1 MERQKRE
8 GLLTA
13 PMRKRDGDKQLVH
26 NSSQPLARFFFHL
39 FTRDVSSSSLLLLLL
54 LVRDVRTHRM
64 QFNISAAARF
74 VHVDAP
80 LCIPP
85 TRPHSFTL
93 MHHNL
98 RCICRGAQR
107 NAARRICGPS
117 FITVSPS
124 SRCTNIFEA
133 IKKKNIHDEYWYF
146 LSFFNVTYF
155 PNFHTLFKFI
165 IIINDDNCFVQNIF

>member
-1 MERQKRE
+1 M
-8 GLLTA
+8 A
-13 PMRKRDGDKQLVH
+13 PMRKRDDDKQLVH
-26 NSSQPLARFFFHL
+26 NSFLFPAARALFLSPFHS
-39 FTRDVSSSSLLLLLL
+39 RRILLLLLL
-54 LVRDVRTHRM
+54 LVVLVVRDVRTHRM

-107 NAARRICGPS
+107 LLSCPCRLPRVARI
-117 FITVSPS
+117 F
-124 SRCTNIFEA
+124 SRQL
-133 IKKKNIHDEYWYF
+133 KKKYIYSRYHEFY
-146 LSFFNVTYF
+146 LLL
-155 PNFHTLFKFI
+155 LFKFVMQKLY
-165 IIINDDNCFVQNIF
+165 FTR

>member
-133 IKKKNIHDEYWYF
+133 IKKKIFTMNIDIF
-146 LSFFNVTYF
+146 SPFSTCRIFQI
-155 PNFHTLFKFI
+155 FI
-165 IIINDDNCFVQNIF
+165 RSLNLLL

>member
-39 FTRDVSSSSLLLLLL
+39 FTRDVSSSSLL

-133 IKKKNIHDEYWYF
+133 IKKKKKIFTMNIDIF
-146 LSFFNVTYF
+146 S
-155 PNFHTLFKFI
+155 LFST
-165 IIINDDNCFVQNIF
+165 

>member
-39 FTRDVSSSSLLLLLL
+39 FTRDVSSSSLLLLLLL

-133 IKKKNIHDEYWYF
+133 IKKKNIHDEYRYF
-146 LSFFNVTYF
+146 VSFLNVTYF
-155 PNFHTLFKFI
+155 QIL
-165 IIINDDNCFVQNIF
+165 CSYAL

>member
-133 IKKKNIHDEYWYF
+133 IKKKIFTMNIDI
-146 LSFFNVTYF
+146 LSPFSTWRIFQI
-155 PNFHTLFKFI
+155 FI
-165 IIINDDNCFVQNIF
+165 RSLNLLL

>member
-1 MERQKRE
+1 M
-8 GLLTA
+8 A
-13 PMRKRDGDKQLVH
+13 PMRKRDDDKQLVH
-26 NSSQPLARFFFHL
+26 NSFLFPAARALFLSPFHS
-39 FTRDVSSSSLLLLLL
+39 RRILLLLLL
-54 LVRDVRTHRM
+54 LVVLVVRDVRTHRM

-107 NAARRICGPS
+107 NAVRRICAPS
-117 FITVSPS
+117 FILSLSPS
-124 SRCTNIFEA
+124 SSCTNIFEA
-133 IKKKNIHDEYWYF
+133 IKKKIYIYSRYHEFYLLLYF
-146 LSFFNVTYF
+146 TFV
-155 PNFHTLFKFI
+155 FI
-165 IIINDDNCFVQNIF
+165 DSLN

>member
-1 MERQKRE
+1 MLDTIFLMDRGRIDGKAKERRVVNGANAETRRRQTTRS
-8 GLLTA
+8 
-13 PMRKRDGDKQLVH
+13 QLF
-26 NSSQPLARFFFHL
+26 PAARALFLSPFHS
-39 FTRDVSSSSLLLLLL
+39 RSSSSLLLLLL

-133 IKKKNIHDEYWYF
+133 IKKKIFTMNIDI
-146 LSFFNVTYF
+146 LSPF
-155 PNFHTLFKFI
+155 PT
-165 IIINDDNCFVQNIF
+165 

>member
-1 MERQKRE
+1 MLDTIFLMDRGRIDGKAKERRVVNGANAETRRRQTTRS
-8 GLLTA
+8 
-13 PMRKRDGDKQLVH
+13 QLF
-26 NSSQPLARFFFHL
+26 PAARALFLSPFHSRR
-39 FTRDVSSSSLLLLLL
+39 TSSSLLLLLL

-133 IKKKNIHDEYWYF
+133 IKKKIFTMNID
-146 LSFFNVTYF
+146 
-155 PNFHTLFKFI
+155 
-165 IIINDDNCFVQNIF
+165 IFSPFST

>member
-1 MERQKRE
+1 MLDTIFLMDRGRIDGKAKERRVVNGANAETRRRQTTRS
-8 GLLTA
+8 
-13 PMRKRDGDKQLVH
+13 QLF
-26 NSSQPLARFFFHL
+26 PAARALFLSPFHSRRIL
-39 FTRDVSSSSLLLLLL
+39 VLSPPPPPP

-133 IKKKNIHDEYWYF
+133 IKKKKKIFTMNIDIF
-146 LSFFNVTYF
+146 S
-155 PNFHTLFKFI
+155 LFST
-165 IIINDDNCFVQNIF
+165 

>member
-1 MERQKRE
+1 MDRGRIDGKAKERRVVNGANAETRRQQTTRSQ
-8 GLLTA
+8 LFPTA
-13 PMRKRDGDKQLVH
+13 RALFLSP
-26 NSSQPLARFFFHL
+26 FHS
-39 FTRDVSSSSLLLLLL
+39 RRILLLLL

-133 IKKKNIHDEYWYF
+133 IKKKNIHDEYRYF

-155 PNFHTLFKFI
+155 QIL
-165 IIINDDNCFVQNIF
+165 CSYAL